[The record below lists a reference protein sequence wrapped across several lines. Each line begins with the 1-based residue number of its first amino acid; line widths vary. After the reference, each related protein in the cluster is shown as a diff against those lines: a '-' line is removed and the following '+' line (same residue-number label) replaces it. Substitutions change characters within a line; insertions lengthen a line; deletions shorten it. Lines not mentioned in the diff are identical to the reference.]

1 MKRLLVFVLA
11 LTFGAIALKA
21 QGTAYINTETIL
33 NKMPEYIVAQQQLER
48 MKNQYEAQFQ
58 AELNVIQDLFNQYQQ
73 ERPRMNETQRMAKER
88 DIITRERDLKERQRE
103 VFGENG
109 VMFNNSKELLDPIRE
124 RLQVVIDAVAKQA
137 GVALVIDITVLQGI
151 VYRDPKADLT
161 PLVLS
166 KLKL

>member
-1 MKRLLVFVLA
+1 MKRLLVFIIA
-11 LTFGAIALKA
+11 ISFGAIALKA

-33 NKMPEYIVAQQQLER
+33 NKMPDYVVAQQQLER
-48 MKNQYEAQFQ
+48 MKSQYEAQFK
-58 AELNVIQDLFNQYQQ
+58 AELDVIQDMFTQYQQ

-88 DIITRERDLKERQRE
+88 EIISRERELKERQRE
-103 VFGENG
+103 VFGEDG

-124 RLQVVIDAVAKQA
+124 RLQFVIDAVAKQA
-137 GVALVIDITVLQGI
+137 GVAIVLDITAVQGI
-151 VYRDPKADLT
+151 IYKDPKADLT